1 MSFQE
6 ALLHIRS
13 SAQAGRAAFIHSRP
27 GRARRPE
34 NFAALA
40 AVEPQPVH
48 HAAAIVGLL
57 TRAGAAVGLSDGSRL
72 TLLTL
77 VELVHTDK
85 WRAGEPTLWPSNST
99 IAEARGVEVRTIQR
113 HLADLEAQGWLV
125 RRYTRSHHRAG
136 AGCID
141 LSPLTHRLG
150 GLRDAIAEAQAARVL
165 RRSEESETSRS
176 GDKSRGDDSNVAL
189 NTELHPQN
197 LSIRRVVAL
206 QEGVVGSVVDDSPSP
221 VIGSTPRKGLTPA
234 PEKFE
239 QAKSLMRSALAAA
252 GADPDGYLEHYPT
265 ESEGELATAVA
276 ALAKRRGVAA
286 GWIDQAYPRHGR
298 LGVSARL
305 VAAITLPGAKS
316 VPGLAR
322 WMLGSDHRVDPWASI
337 YARVRS

>member
-1 MSFQE
+1 MQFQE
-6 ALLHIRS
+6 TNSYSRNAGDAARS
-13 SAQAGRAAFIHSRP
+13 AILNARP
-27 GRARRPE
+27 GRARRHE
-34 NFAALA
+34 QFEALA
-40 AVEPQPVH
+40 AIEPQPVH

-57 TRAGAAVGLSDGSRL
+57 TRAGGAVGLSDGSRL

-113 HLADLEAQGWLV
+113 HLSDLEAQGWLI

-136 AGCID
+136 QGCID

-150 GLRDAIAEAQAARVL
+150 ELRDAIAEAQAARQL
-165 RRSEESETSRS
+165 RRSEDRETLRS
-176 GDKSRGDDSNVAL
+176 GDRSWGDDRNVTL
-189 NTELHPQN
+189 STELHARN
-197 LSIRRVVAL
+197 LSQERVVGP
-206 QEGVVGSVVDDSPSP
+206 QEGVAGSDRANSTSSVP
-221 VIGSTPRKGLTPA
+221 GSTERALTPA
-234 PEKFE
+234 PDKLES
-239 QAKSLMRSALAAA
+239 AVSLLRSALTAAE
-252 GADPDGYLEHYPT
+252 ADPDGYLTHYPT
-265 ESEGELATAVA
+265 STEGEVAAAVA

-286 GWIDQAYPRHGR
+286 SWIDQAYPRHGR
-298 LGVSARL
+298 LGVAARL

-322 WMLGSDHRVDPWASI
+322 WMLGTDHRVDPWASI

>member
-1 MSFQE
+1 MQFQE
-6 ALLHIRS
+6 MNSYGRS
-13 SAQAGRAAFIHSRP
+13 AADASRSAIFNLRP
-27 GRARRPE
+27 GRARRHE
-34 NFAALA
+34 QFEALA
-40 AVEPQPVH
+40 AIEPQAVH

-57 TRAGAAVGLSDGSRL
+57 TRAGGAVGLSDGSRL

-113 HLADLEAQGWLV
+113 HLSDLEAQGWLI

-150 GLRDAIAEAQAARVL
+150 ELREAIAEAHAARLL
-165 RRSEESETSRS
+165 RRSEDRETLRS
-176 GDKSRGDDSNVAL
+176 GDRSRGDDRNVTQ
-189 NTELHPQN
+189 NTELHGQN
-197 LSIRRVVAL
+197 LSIERVVSHRD
-206 QEGVVGSVVDDSPSP
+206 GVAGSVVDSSATS
-221 VIGSTPRKGLTPA
+221 VSGSMERALTPA
-234 PEKFE
+234 PEKLE
-239 QAKSLMRSALAAA
+239 NAVYLLKSALAAA
-252 GADPDGYLEHYPT
+252 EADPDGYLTHYPT
-265 ESEGELATAVA
+265 STDGEVAAAVA

-286 GWIDQAYPRHGR
+286 SWIDQAYPRYGR
-298 LGVSARL
+298 LGVAARL
-305 VAAITLPGAKS
+305 VAAITSPGAKS

-322 WMLGSDHRVDPWASI
+322 WMLGTDYRVDPWASI